1 MKGTET
7 GRIKRNIALTVYGVL
22 GVFLFASEF
31 LNAVFNNRLDRLGFT
46 FVERVV
52 FAAKPTVF
60 GLYVVIALGLYVL
73 ILRYLKPLFRY
84 LDTGEGYDRARKAAV
99 NVPWVIIVFQSAAWT
114 IATFLYYMG
123 MGWTVESGIPLL
135 FGLPLKI
142 AVGLPSG
149 VYISIIFNLILIQA
163 KQQLNITALAAGE
176 DDRFSRNRDFF
187 VVLAIIIVM
196 IVNFAYISFY
206 YANASVSVSLA
217 SFYLPLV
224 GVAVFYGVVS
234 FGLIALSKR
243 EYQLQ
248 IDSIRVILR
257 RMAAGD
263 ARVDTRIN
271 IINYNELGE
280 IAGYVNEIVDNFA
293 GIIAKIN
300 ETSGLVLES
309 SQTLSSASRE
319 NAAYAN
325 QQASSTTEIVT
336 TMEEVDALSHEIGSQ
351 AGTVEESAHRMRTEI
366 DTGFSTTKQTID
378 TMESVR
384 TSNAETITEIKNLGD
399 HIRNIW
405 EIVKII
411 NGIAGQIKIIA
422 FNATLEAASA
432 GEAGKN
438 FEIVA
443 SEIRRLADNTVA
455 STAEIRSRIEQ
466 IQSAADALIHSS
478 QTDTEHISRAWTLSQ
493 QQETTFDTLLSLSDS
508 SSDAAAAMSGRV
520 SQQIGA
526 FEQVLVTLKQISA
539 GIHEFSESIDET
551 NRTAD
556 RLNETAATLNE
567 IVGDSA
573 TQGATRGVSQRETTP
588 GDRTGGTGHS

>member
-22 GVFLFASEF
+22 GIFLFASEF
-31 LNAVFNNRLDRLGFT
+31 LNSVFNNRLDGLGFS

-52 FAAKPTVF
+52 FAAKPAVF
-60 GLYVVIALGLYVL
+60 GLYVVFALGLYLL
-73 ILRYLKPLFRY
+73 IIRYLTPLFRY
-84 LDTGEGYDRARKAAV
+84 LETGDGYDKARKAAV
-99 NVPWVIIVFQSAAWT
+99 NVPWVIIIFQSAAWT

-123 MGWTVESGIPLL
+123 MGWTVESGIPFL

-149 VYISIIFNLILIQA
+149 VYISIIFNLILIPA
-163 KQQLNITALAAGE
+163 KQQLNITCLGDGE

-196 IVNFAYISFY
+196 IVNFAYISYY
-206 YANASVSVSLA
+206 YANAAVQVSLA
-217 SFYLPLV
+217 SFYLPLI

-243 EYQLQ
+243 EYRLQ

-257 RMAAGD
+257 RMAGGD
-263 ARVDTRIN
+263 TRVDTRIN

-319 NAAYAN
+319 NSAYAN

-351 AGTVEESAHRMRTEI
+351 AGNVEESAHRMRTEI
-366 DTGFSTTKQTID
+366 DTGFSTTKATID

-455 STAEIRSRIEQ
+455 STSEIRARIEQ

-478 QTDTEHISRAWTLSQ
+478 ETDTKHISRAWTLSQ
-493 QQETTFDTLLSLSDS
+493 QQETTFDSLLKLSDS
-508 SSDAAAAMSGRV
+508 SSDAAAAMNSRV

-526 FEQVLVTLKQISA
+526 FEQVLITLKQIST
-539 GIHEFSESIDET
+539 GIHEFSESIEET

-573 TQGATRGVSQRETTP
+573 TKGMESAPP
-588 GDRTGGTGHS
+588 GGEEVE